1 MHLSV
6 QRSQWTFAKRLPA
19 GCTQISWVCPFH
31 DPTDQFCSLVYHVVE
46 RRALFLAKVHAPPS
60 PTATTTPKTPPD
72 SPAIFHYSLPSPGLV
87 SPLAMFDSLQGNAI
101 PPCKSIEQ
109 VDFRLVHGKN
119 IQVNH
124 NQVLPSLDQISA
136 RLKTLASARSTTIV
150 DGPVV
155 IPALPP
161 APPLGRPATI
171 EIGRLKMPVRSAKLL
186 SVAAIEPPSQSRP
199 ATVAIPPPLIPN
211 TSLRSDLE
219 ISTTVAQRTATAS
232 PAKLTESNLK
242 ILDARERRAHNMLST
257 LRRRTLSM
265 PQQPSQPACLID
277 DTVPRSLTKDAAR
290 RTTPVP
296 IPQEVMELG
305 LEDRKP
311 RWKRHSAPAD
321 FMPKGHAGFEHPV
334 FAYPGAF

>member
-1 MHLSV
+1 MPL
-6 QRSQWTFAKRLPA
+6 
-19 GCTQISWVCPFH
+19 
-31 DPTDQFCSLVYHVVE
+31 TDNFCSLAYHLVE
-46 RRALFLAKVHAPPS
+46 RRALFLAKVRAPPS

-87 SPLAMFDSLQGNAI
+87 SPLAMFDSVHGIDAI
-101 PPCKSIEQ
+101 PLCRSIEQ
-109 VDFRLVHGKN
+109 VDFRLVHDKN
-119 IQVNH
+119 MQVNH

-155 IPALPP
+155 IPALASTPP
-161 APPLGRPATI
+161 SGRPATI

-199 ATVAIPPPLIPN
+199 ATVAIPPPLIPD
-211 TSLRSDLE
+211 TSLRSSME
-219 ISTTVAQRTATAS
+219 ITTTVAQRTATAS

-265 PQQPSQPACLID
+265 PQQPSQSAQLIN

-296 IPQEVMELG
+296 IPQEVMELS
-305 LEDRKP
+305 LEDRKS